1 MQQPT
6 PGRSK
11 SLTFAGNFLKYQ
23 KYMNLWHPLD
33 GLIGIAL
40 AGIIAAVS
48 YRFRMLTGG
57 GACAAFF
64 MGSVVFALGRVG
76 FSIPMLVF
84 FTSSSLLS
92 KLGYERKSKLVSH
105 IAKTSKRDSMQ
116 VLANGLVPTL
126 LLISWYFSQNNIFSF
141 LYVAVLACAT
151 ADTWA
156 TELGVLSSQQ
166 PRSIVG
172 FRPTS
177 AGASG
182 GITLAGMVAAFVGA
196 AFLGV
201 VGLWALKLEIPFQF
215 HISCLLVLICAAFLG
230 QVCDSVM
237 GATWQARYVCQRCG
251 RITEV
256 KSHCPDA
263 TVSRVAGVSWVN
275 NDVVN
280 LFAGS
285 FAALF
290 CWIGLAFIC

>member
-1 MQQPT
+1 M
-6 PGRSK
+6 S
-11 SLTFAGNFLKYQ
+11 
-23 KYMNLWHPLD
+23 LWHPLD
-33 GLIGIAL
+33 WLIGIVL

-48 YRFRMLTGG
+48 YRFRLLTGG
-57 GACAAFF
+57 GAFSAFF

-84 FTSSSLLS
+84 FASSSLLS

-105 IAKTSKRDSMQ
+105 IAKTSQRDSMQ

-126 LLISWYFSQNNIFSF
+126 LLISWYFSQNDIFSF
-141 LYVAVLACAT
+141 LFVAALACAT

-177 AGASG
+177 AGVSG
-182 GITLAGMVAAFVGA
+182 GITLVGT
-196 AFLGV
+196 V
-201 VGLWALKLEIPFQF
+201 NLEIPFQF

-237 GATWQARYVCQRCG
+237 GATCQARYICQRCG
-251 RITEV
+251 SITEV
-256 KSHCPDA
+256 KPHCPDSA
-263 TVSRVAGVSWVN
+263 VSRVAGVSWAN

-290 CWIGLAFIC
+290 CWVGLAFICEIT